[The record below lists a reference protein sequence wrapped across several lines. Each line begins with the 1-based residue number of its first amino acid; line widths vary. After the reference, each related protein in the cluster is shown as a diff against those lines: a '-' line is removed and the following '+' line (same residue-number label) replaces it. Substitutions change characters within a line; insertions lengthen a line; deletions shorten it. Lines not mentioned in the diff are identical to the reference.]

1 MAYRRNNY
9 DFVIDSN
16 FSPFSMQ
23 EMLTPFVMYKDA
35 YEKTEEAYNDL
46 TQKADTFKY
55 LADVAE
61 ENPDS
66 KAAKIYKGYAS
77 ELDKQAKDLAKNGL
91 SMLNRRALTNLK
103 RRYQGE
109 IGMLA
114 RADEQLKELQKQ
126 RNALI
131 ASGKSMLYANEN
143 PTLDDFLEGNE
154 SFNRYSIDQD
164 TLRALGMQEGQAA
177 SSRIYGS
184 TKVNDITKYYQEI
197 IQTQGYSPELINQ
210 FRQSLEAIPEFRD
223 AVNSIMEER
232 GINQNLK
239 GVNWQRAK
247 DSIVNGIIA
256 GSVYKEA
263 RNAQPNPGVLTA
275 AQEASNALGWANHAL
290 SERQFNEVT
299 LPNAARTQR
308 DWEDQRE
315 ILYDF
320 QKELVDKNLVQ
331 GDVPDDIA
339 IAANPNAATQY
350 KRDKYGNK
358 IAKSI
363 KPEYLNPEGTSGYT
377 INPITG
383 KPEKLSEDAKKAL
396 QKEEQLEQELST
408 VYGSALANNEGFDV
422 GTGPRKKHYR
432 YYGAIANTRG
442 NWKSGRLGEAVGHG
456 WGMFSANNVEDIW
469 GNFSAEGVNRSEKAK
484 MRILPTDEMQYILA
498 NNPELNEQFEELNKK
513 MNIPDDKDVRFI
525 EVPNEHGGARVGYLV
540 AIEKR

>member
-1 MAYRRNNY
+1 MARGDYS
-9 DFVIDSN
+9 FVIDST
-16 FSPFSMQ
+16 FQPFTMQ

-66 KAAKIYKGYAS
+66 KAAKIYKGYAN

-197 IQTQGYSPELINQ
+197 LQTQGYSPELINQ

-263 RNAQPNPGVLTA
+263 RNVQRNPGVMDA
-275 AQEASNALGWANHAL
+275 YQEASNALGWANHAL
-290 SERQFNEVT
+290 SKENVEFNRYASGYEKDASGKWIYKPSHDLSVQKAVAVT
-299 LPNAARTQR
+299 AAKGTGKSSGVAYDARNKTMTMVGSKTGSVYKQDGTEGKGTSLDETPMRALTQQEYAQLI
-308 DWEDQRE
+308 D
-315 ILYDF
+315 
-320 QKELVDKNLVQ
+320 
-331 GDVPDDIA
+331 A
-339 IAANPNAATQY
+339 
-350 KRDKYGNK
+350 YGN
-358 IAKSI
+358 ITNQ
-363 KPEYLNPEGTSGYT
+363 YLRSAIGNGQLSDYEIYVIPSGST
-377 INPITG
+377 
-383 KPEKLSEDAKKAL
+383 
-396 QKEEQLEQELST
+396 ELS
-408 VYGSALANNEGFDV
+408 
-422 GTGPRKKHYR
+422 GTGWFD
-432 YYGAIANTRG
+432 NDD
-442 NWKSGRLGEAVGHG
+442 LD
-456 WGMFSANNVEDIW
+456 ED
-469 GNFSAEGVNRSEKAK
+469 V
-484 MRILPTDEMQYILA
+484 Y
-498 NNPELNEQFEELNKK
+498 
-513 MNIPDDKDVRFI
+513 
-525 EVPNEHGGARVGYLV
+525 V
-540 AIEKR
+540 AIPRESKRSATEYNGGSSSGSGGGTNDIPK